1 MDEDLVGDGLMH
13 DAALVHS
20 ARRRMDAA
28 IAELAAQPFDE
39 AAAARMRQ
47 ALRCSSGARAALRR
61 LRTPPGPPASRQPGL
76 HLVTGAVRR
85 AEPSRLSGPTCSSDW
100 SEQTSGGA
108 A

>member
-1 MDEDLVGDGLMH
+1 MDEDLIGDGLMH

-20 ARRRMDAA
+20 AGRRMHEA

-61 LRTPPGPPASRQPGL
+61 LRTPPGTPAPRQPAL
-76 HLVTGAVRR
+76 HLVTGAARR
-85 AEPSRLSGPTCSSDW
+85 AEPTPPFGPICSSDW
-100 SEQTSGGA
+100 SEQTAGGA